1 MECKVIRRIQS
12 LYSHYFKIHKALG
25 PTEQMKVPQQQVQ
38 TEGERIYDFIMQNQ
52 EARGIEISD
61 LGEEMAV
68 GKQVIRQYWK
78 PRFLIDHLSRTV
90 VEFMSLSETLQTVSQ
105 DDIMWETLA
114 SAEAEAKIRAQ
125 DLSFHFPSHIYKYN
139 DGVAAVQWQLNPDGM
154 YYMDDDGFGMTTD
167 VEYNIYGFIDRRGRV
182 LSKFRHIS
190 NDGELDDMRREAQ
203 GKIKSSSFA

>member
-12 LYSHYFKIHKALG
+12 IYRHYLKSHDPSC
-25 PTEQMKVPQQQVQ
+25 PTNPMQVPQQQVP
-38 TEGERIYDFIMQNQ
+38 TEGERLYDFIMQNQ

-61 LGEEMAV
+61 LGEDMAV

-78 PRFLIDHLSRTV
+78 PRFLIDHLSRTA

-114 SAEAEAKIRAQ
+114 SAEAEANIRAQ
-125 DLSFHFPSHIYKYN
+125 DLSFHFPSHIYNYK